1 MTKLNIKMKKL
12 FLILLGCVGLAAQAA
27 TTPLFMRDVAISP
40 DGQQIAF
47 EYKGDIYKVSA
58 NGGEA
63 IQLTTQDSYECNP
76 VWSPDSKEIAFN
88 SDRFGNF
95 DVFLMSNN
103 GGTATRLTTNSAKE
117 VPVAFSPDAKE
128 LYFTAVLQDPA
139 SSIFFPS
146 RAFSELYKVSVKGG
160 RTMMVMA
167 TPAERIDFA
176 KDGKSFLYM
185 DCKGVENYWR
195 KHHTSSVTRDIWSY
209 DLVNKKNTHI
219 IDRAGEDR
227 DPRYGVDDKEVFF
240 LTEKFGS
247 FNVAS
252 FSVDNPQ
259 EIKQVTNFKT
269 TPVRFL
275 SVADNGTLCYSYDG
289 AIYTQTAASARPQ
302 KLKLTVLRDDEPQE
316 KLLSVRSG
324 ASEATVSAD
333 GKMIAFIKRGE
344 VFVTSVDYTTTKQ
357 ITHTPQAEEGVA
369 FSPDGKTLIY
379 GTERTGIWQ
388 LCQATME
395 RKEDLDFPH
404 ATIIKEK
411 ILLPSKTIERQLP
424 QFSPDGKEIAFVES
438 RKKIVAYNLKSKKK
452 RDITDGHLN
461 KGTDGMIDFSW
472 SPDSKWF
479 TLSYISNNHD
489 PYSDIGIVSAKGGEP
504 IKCLTGT
511 AYFDESPKWVMDGKA
526 ILFKSNRFGMRNQ
539 ASWGS
544 QYDAFLIFL
553 NKDAYDKYRLN
564 KEDYEMLKE
573 LEKEQKAE
581 KEKAEKKGKKK
592 SSDKKSDKKDVKKS
606 SDKTIQID
614 WDNITDRLIRLTKA
628 SSNLGS
634 VAIDNKG
641 TKLYFMTKFQKGFD
655 LWTINLREHST
666 SKLKTLDTSWS
677 SLVFDKPGKNLF
689 ILGSTFRKMSMA
701 GNVIK
706 GISYS
711 AQMKLNP
718 AAEREYMFNHVYLQ
732 EKKRFY
738 EVNMH
743 GVNWDKMTNEYRKFL
758 PYINNNYDFAQ
769 LLSELLGELNVS
781 HTGSGYSSSRGGDS
795 TARTGLL
802 FDWNYAKDGLR
813 VSSILEYGPF
823 DRATTKV
830 EPGVIL
836 ESIDGTKITR
846 NTDYYPLLNNK
857 RGIRTLFGFFN
868 PTTGKRWTE
877 VIKPVS
883 SGAINEMLYRRWTK
897 REAAKVDSLSHGRL
911 GYVHIR
917 SMDDESFRKMYAD
930 VLGKYNDREGIVID
944 TRFNGGGRLHEDV
957 EVFFTGEKYLTQV
970 IRGKEAC
977 TMPSRRWTKPSIM
990 LQCEYNYS
998 NAHGTPWVYKH
1009 QKIGKLVGM
1018 PVPGTMTS
1026 VNWET
1031 LQDKSLYFG
1040 IPVIGYRQAD
1050 GVYLEGLQLE
1060 PDVKVANSPDT
1071 IWKGEDLQLQAAVKT
1086 LLKDID
1092 SKK

>member
-1 MTKLNIKMKKL
+1 MKKL
-12 FLILLGCVGLAAQAA
+12 FLILLVFAGITAHAA
-27 TTPLFMRDVAISP
+27 TAPLFMRDVAISP

-47 EYKGDIYKVSA
+47 EYKGDIYKVSV

-63 IQLTTQDSYECNP
+63 VQLTTQESYECNP
-76 VWSPDSKEIAFN
+76 VWSPNSKKIAFD
-88 SDRFGNF
+88 SDRFGDF
-95 DVFLMSNN
+95 DVFLMAAN
-103 GGTATRLTTNSAKE
+103 GGSPKRLTVNSTKE
-117 VPVAFSPDAKE
+117 IPVAFSPDSKE
-128 LYFTAVLQDPA
+128 IYFTAVLQDPA

-146 RAFSELYKVSVKGG
+146 RAYSELYRVSVKGG
-160 RTMMVMA
+160 RTMMVMP

-176 KDGKSFLYM
+176 RDGKSFLYM

-209 DLVNKKNTHI
+209 DIASKKNTHI
-219 IDRAGEDR
+219 INRAGEDR
-227 DPRYGVDDKEVFF
+227 DPRYGVDDKNVFF

-252 FSVDNPQ
+252 FSIDNPKD
-259 EIKQVTNFKT
+259 IKQITHFKT

-289 AIYTQTAASARPQ
+289 AIYTQKSASARPQ
-302 KLKLTVLRDDEPQE
+302 KLKLTVLRDNESQE

-324 ASEATVSAD
+324 ASEATVSND

-357 ITHTPQAEEGVA
+357 ITHTTEAEQGIT
-369 FSPDGKTLIY
+369 FSPDGKTLVY
-379 GTERTGIWQ
+379 ATERTGIWQ

-404 ATIIKEK
+404 ATMIKEK
-411 ILLPSKTIERQLP
+411 MLLPSKTVESQLP
-424 QFSPDGKEIAFVES
+424 QFSPDGKEIAFVEN
-438 RKKIVAYNLKSKKK
+438 RNKIVVYNIKSKKT

-461 KGTDGMIDFSW
+461 KGTTGLIDFTW

-489 PYSDIGIVSAKGGEP
+489 PYSDIGIVSAKGGQS

-511 AYFDESPKWVMDGKA
+511 AYFDESPKWVMDGNA

-544 QYDAFLIFL
+544 QSDAFLLFL
-553 NKDAYDKYRLN
+553 NKDAYDKYRLS

-581 KEKAEKKGKKK
+581 KDKADKKK
-592 SSDKKSDKKDVKKS
+592 DKKDKKKDDKKSDKKDKKKNEE
-606 SDKTIQID
+606 KTIKID
-614 WDNITDRLIRLTKA
+614 WNNITDRLIRLTKV
-628 SSNLGS
+628 SSDLGS
-634 VAIDNKG
+634 VAIDKKG
-641 TKLYFMTKFQKGFD
+641 EKFYFMTKFQKGFD

-666 SKLKTLDTSWS
+666 SKLKTLNTSWA
-677 SLVFDKPGKNLF
+677 SLAFDKSGKNLF
-689 ILGSTFRKMSMA
+689 ILGSTFRKMAMA
-701 GNVIK
+701 GNAIK

-711 AQMKLNP
+711 AQMQLDP
-718 AAEREYMFNHVYLQ
+718 VAEREYMFNHVCLQ
-732 EKKRFY
+732 QKKRFY
-738 EVNMH
+738 EVKMH
-743 GVNWDKMTNEYRKFL
+743 GVNWDKMTSEYRKFL

-781 HTGSGYSSSRGGDS
+781 HTGSGYFSTKQGDS

-802 FDWNYAKDGLR
+802 FDWNYNEDGLR

-830 EPGVIL
+830 KTGAIL
-836 ESIDGTKITR
+836 ESIDGKKIDK
-846 NTDYYPLLNNK
+846 NTDYYPMLNHK
-857 RGIRTLFGFFN
+857 QGVRTLFGFYN
-868 PTTGKRWTE
+868 PATSKHWTE

-883 SGAINEMLYRRWTK
+883 SGAVNEMLYRRWIK
-897 REAAKVDSLSHGRL
+897 REAAKVDSLSNGRL

-917 SMDDESFRKMYAD
+917 SMDDASFRKMYSD

-957 EVFFTGEKYLTQV
+957 EIFFTGEKYLTQV

-977 TMPSRRWTKPSIM
+977 TMPSRRWTKASIM

-1040 IPVIGYRQAD
+1040 IPVIGYRQAN

-1092 SKK
+1092 LKK

>member
-1 MTKLNIKMKKL
+1 MKKL
-12 FLILLGCVGLAAQAA
+12 FLILLVFAGFTVQSANV
-27 TTPLFMRDVAISP
+27 PVFMRDIAISP
-40 DGQQIAF
+40 NGQQIAF
-47 EYKGDIYKVSA
+47 EYKGDIYKVSV

-63 IQLTTQDSYECNP
+63 VRLTVKDSYECHP
-76 VWSPDSKEIAFN
+76 VWSPNSDKIAFN
-88 SDRFGNF
+88 SDRFGGF
-95 DVFLMSNN
+95 DIFLMSAS
-103 GGTATRLTTNSAKE
+103 GGSAKRLTTNSTKE
-117 VPVAFSPDAKE
+117 IPVAFSPNAKE
-128 LYFTAVLQDPA
+128 VYFTAAIQDPA

-146 RAFSELYKVSVKGG
+146 RAYSELYSVSINGG
-160 RTMMVMA
+160 RTMMVMP

-209 DLVNKKNTHI
+209 DIASKKNTQI
-219 IDRAGEDR
+219 INRAGEDR
-227 DPRYGVDDKEVFF
+227 DPRYGIDDKNVFF
-240 LTEKFGS
+240 LTEKFGT

-252 FSVDNPQ
+252 FSMDNPSD
-259 EIKQVTNFKT
+259 IKQITHFKT

-289 AIYTQTAASARPQ
+289 AIYTQKSASSRPQ
-302 KLKLTVLRDDEPQE
+302 KLKLTVLRDNESQD
-316 KLLSVRSG
+316 KLFSVRSG
-324 ASEATVSAD
+324 ASEATVSND

-344 VFVTSVDYTTTKQ
+344 VFVTSVDYATTKQ
-357 ITHTPQAEEGVA
+357 ITHTPEAEQGIS
-369 FSPDGKTLIY
+369 FSPDGKTLVY

-395 RKEDLDFPH
+395 RKEDLDFSH
-404 ATIIKEK
+404 ATTIKEK
-411 ILLPSKTIERQLP
+411 MLLSSKTVERQLP
-424 QFSPDGKEIAFVES
+424 QFSPDGKEIAFVEN
-438 RKKIVAYNLKSKKK
+438 RKKIVVYNIKSKKT

-461 KGTDGMIDFSW
+461 KGTNGFIDFSW

-489 PYSDIGIVSAKGGEP
+489 PYSDIGLVSAKGGQP

-511 AYFDESPKWVMDGKA
+511 AYFDESPKWVMDGHA

-544 QYDAFLIFL
+544 QYDAFLVFL

-581 KEKAEKKGKKK
+581 KEKAEKKANKKK
-592 SSDKKSDKKDVKKS
+592 SNKKSTKTDKKKKDTKLIK
-606 SDKTIQID
+606 ID
-614 WDNITDRLIRLTKA
+614 WDNLSDRLIRLTNV
-628 SSNLGS
+628 SSELGS

-641 TKLYFMTKFQKGFD
+641 EKLYFMTKFQKGFD

-666 SKLKTLDTSWS
+666 SKLKTLDSSWS
-677 SLVFDKPGKNLF
+677 SLSFDKSGKNLF
-689 ILGSTFRKMSMA
+689 ILGSTFRKMVMA
-701 GNVIK
+701 GNRIK

-711 AQMKLNP
+711 AQMKMNP
-718 AAEREYMFNHVYLQ
+718 AAEREYMFNHVCLQ

-738 EVNMH
+738 ETKMH
-743 GVNWDKMTNEYRKFL
+743 GVNWDKMANEYRKFL

-781 HTGSGYSSSRGGDS
+781 HTGSGYLSYKQGDS
-795 TARTGLL
+795 TAQTGLL
-802 FDWNYAKDGLR
+802 FDWNYKKEGLR
-813 VSSILEYGPF
+813 VSSILEDGPF

-830 EPGVIL
+830 EKGVIL
-836 ESIDGTKITR
+836 ESIDGVEIAK
-846 NTDYYPLLNNK
+846 NTDYYPMLNHK
-857 RGIRTLFGFFN
+857 KGIRTLFGFYN
-868 PTTGKRWTE
+868 PISGKHWTE
-877 VIKPVS
+877 VIKPIS
-883 SGAINEMLYRRWTK
+883 SGAVNEMLYNRWVK
-897 REAAKVDSLSHGRL
+897 REAAKVDSLSNGRL

-917 SMDDESFRKMYAD
+917 SMDDASFRKMYAD
-930 VLGKYNDREGIVID
+930 VLGKYNNREGIVID

-977 TMPSRRWTKPSIM
+977 TMPSRRWTKASIM

-1040 IPVIGYRQAD
+1040 IPVIGYRQSN

-1060 PDVKVANSPDT
+1060 PDVRVANSPDT
-1071 IWKGEDLQLQAAVKT
+1071 IWKGEDLQLQTAVKT